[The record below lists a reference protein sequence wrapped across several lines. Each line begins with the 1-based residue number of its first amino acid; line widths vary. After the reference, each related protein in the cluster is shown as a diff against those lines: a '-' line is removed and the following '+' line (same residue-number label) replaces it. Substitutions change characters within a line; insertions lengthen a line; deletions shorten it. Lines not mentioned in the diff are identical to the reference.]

1 MTLPLPDAVEN
12 VLHAYGADLGEFNG
26 DRARVLFEA
35 ITSLRASLA
44 AHRAAEVAPPTPAP
58 LPGEVEAAILNLDA
72 ELIGMEYP
80 RVELLGIN
88 ALRAAI
94 LAALRA
100 ARVAGMREAAKVC
113 DEKARR
119 MIACA
124 EHGDARTCYELAAAI
139 AALADK
145 ETP

>member
-1 MTLPLPDAVEN
+1 MTLPLPDAVE
-12 VLHAYGADLGEFNG
+12 
-26 DRARVLFEA
+26 EA
-35 ITSLRASLA
+35 IR
-44 AHRAAEVAPPTPAP
+44 
-58 LPGEVEAAILNLDA
+58 NLDA